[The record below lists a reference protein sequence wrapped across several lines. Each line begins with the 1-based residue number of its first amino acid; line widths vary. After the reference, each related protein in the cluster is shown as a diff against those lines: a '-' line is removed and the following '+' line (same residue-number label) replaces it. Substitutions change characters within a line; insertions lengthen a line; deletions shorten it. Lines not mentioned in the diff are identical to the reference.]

1 MNEHTKRTRL
11 PEFSSGSILYFSG
24 SKFVFF
30 KGQETPAPERADAG
44 SRGIQTNPLAQILS
58 AFNLRSAIG

>member
-30 KGQETPAPERADAG
+30 KGGDPG
-44 SRGIQTNPLAQILS
+44 SRT
-58 AFNLRSAIG
+58 R